1 MKVDDFY
8 IEKEQDVYE
17 RFLLLQD
24 QLYQLRDQKTQLIK
38 EKNIHDNKTIQLNL
52 ILIMLSTKSMIL
64 LSIQNQSSVI

>member
-52 ILIMLSTKSMIL
+52 ILIMLSTKSMIS

>member
-38 EKNIHDNKTIQLNL
+38 EKIFMTTKTIQLNL
-52 ILIMLSTKSMIL
+52 ILIMLSTKSMIS

>member
-1 MKVDDFY
+1 M
-8 IEKEQDVYE
+8 YE